1 MVNMNRIETSKGVL
15 KYRNP
20 TVIENM
26 HLLKDAKVYFQN
38 EDPIGAKIS
47 IMEKIGP
54 LLDYSELEGIESFD
68 ELNSF
73 GDEMTLPVSQV
84 ADEILT
90 KLVGAF
96 AKKN

>member
-1 MVNMNRIETSKGVL
+1 MNKIETSMGIL

-26 HLLKDAKVYFQN
+26 KLLKDAKEYFRN

-54 LLDYSELEGIESFD
+54 LLDFSEMNEIKSFED
-68 ELNSF
+68 LNNH
-73 GDEMTLPVSQV
+73 GDEMTLPVSLI
-84 ADEILT
+84 ADEILN

-96 AKKN
+96 AKKA

>member
-1 MVNMNRIETSKGVL
+1 MNKIETPMGIL

-26 HLLKDAKVYFQN
+26 KLLKDAKEYFRN

-54 LLDYSELEGIESFD
+54 LLDFSEMNEIKSFED
-68 ELNSF
+68 LNNH
-73 GDEMTLPVSQV
+73 GDEMTLPVSLI
-84 ADEILT
+84 ADEILN

-96 AKKN
+96 AKKA

>member
-1 MVNMNRIETSKGVL
+1 MGIL

-26 HLLKDAKVYFQN
+26 HLLKNAKEFFKN

-54 LLDYSELEGIESFD
+54 LLDYSELNGISSFE
-68 ELNSF
+68 ELNKH
-73 GDEMTLPVSQV
+73 GEEMTLPVSLI
-84 ADEILT
+84 ADEILN

>member
-1 MVNMNRIETSKGVL
+1 MNRIETPKGVL

-26 HLLKDAKVYFQN
+26 HLLKDAKDYFKN

-54 LLDYSELEGIESFD
+54 LLDFSEMPDIKSFED
-68 ELNSF
+68 LNKH
-73 GDEMTLPVSQV
+73 GDEMTLPISLI
-84 ADEILT
+84 ADEILN
-90 KLVGAF
+90 KLVSAF